1 MLYTLLGR
9 LVWKVAKYVLR
20 RKARRTQVPK
30 PVLGVAAGATVA
42 LVLFI
47 LQRRSGS

>member
-20 RKARRTQVPK
+20 RRMRRASVPK
-30 PVLGVAAGATVA
+30 PVLGAAAGATVA
-42 LVLFI
+42 LVLFL
-47 LQRRSGS
+47 LQRRGAS